1 MLEKEGSK
9 VRDNKREE
17 KKIDVRGL
25 PSYFS
30 LSPNSPTEKTF
41 VIAIIFVLEKPSC
54 CLSSKI

>member
-30 LSPNSPTEKTF
+30 LSPTEKIF